1 MSFAP
6 KSIYVENK
14 VCHLSFNMYLVFC
27 MDVSFVNLKCCSGIE
42 K

>member
-14 VCHLSFNMYLVFC
+14 VCHLSFNMYLFFLYGRVFC
-27 MDVSFVNLKCCSGIE
+27 KSKML
-42 K
+42 